1 MLVDLSTRTLRI
13 VVFRLSLCDLE
24 VGAWDDD
31 IARVCRSRPLLTV
44 YTVAERSRGRL
55 SCCNISCLSSRTT
68 SAPCCTYLHS
78 QTQSRR
84 TCNCLSP
91 SLMFTE

>member
-44 YTVAERSRGRL
+44 YTMAERSRGGL
-55 SCCNISCLSSRTT
+55 SCCNISPSPHSTQHLQSVAPTFIAELNLAAHTTASR
-68 SAPCCTYLHS
+68 HV
-78 QTQSRR
+78 
-84 TCNCLSP
+84 
-91 SLMFTE
+91 